1 MSEKQ
6 DFECFNVEI
15 PTYIVKQWLELD
27 DNKSNEKLFKKS
39 LNNVL
44 IKTII
49 EQYKQS
55 LEQ

>member
-1 MSEKQ
+1 MEKQ
-6 DFECFNVEI
+6 DLECFNVEI
-15 PTYIVKQWLELD
+15 PVYLVKQWLELD
-27 DNKSNEKLFKKS
+27 DNKSNENLFKKS
-39 LNNVL
+39 LNNVM

>member
-6 DFECFNVEI
+6 NLECFNVEI
-15 PTYIVKQWLELD
+15 PVYLVKQWLELD
-27 DNKSNEKLFKKS
+27 DNKSNENLFKKS

>member
-6 DFECFNVEI
+6 NLECFNVEI
-15 PTYIVKQWLELD
+15 PVYLVKQWLELD
-27 DNKSNEKLFKKS
+27 DNKSNENLFKKS

-49 EQYKQS
+49 EQYRQS

>member
-1 MSEKQ
+1 MEKQ
-6 DFECFNVEI
+6 DLECFCVEI

-55 LEQ
+55 LGQ

>member
-1 MSEKQ
+1 MFEKQ
-6 DFECFNVEI
+6 NLECFNVEI
-15 PTYIVKQWLELD
+15 PVCLVKQWLELD

-39 LNNVL
+39 LNNVM

-55 LEQ
+55 QEQ